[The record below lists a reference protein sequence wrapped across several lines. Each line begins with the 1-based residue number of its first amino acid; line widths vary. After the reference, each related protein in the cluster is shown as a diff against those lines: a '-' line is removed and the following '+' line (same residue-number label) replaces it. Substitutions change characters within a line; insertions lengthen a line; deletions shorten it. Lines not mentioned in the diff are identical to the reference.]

1 MAKSKKT
8 SNYLGLFTVKS
19 IQRDT
24 VTVKGV
30 KYGYDPSWQEIYDY
44 KGSSVFHSEI
54 KAHAIKYLR
63 AKTPNSDG
71 SYIFTKE

>member
-1 MAKSKKT
+1 MRKRI
-8 SNYLGLFTVKS
+8 SNYLGLFIVMN

-24 VTVKGV
+24 VVVKGV
-30 KYGYDPSWQEIYDY
+30 KYRYDPSWQEVYDY
-44 KGSSVFHSEI
+44 KGSSVFYAEI
-54 KAHAIKYLR
+54 KSQGVKYLR